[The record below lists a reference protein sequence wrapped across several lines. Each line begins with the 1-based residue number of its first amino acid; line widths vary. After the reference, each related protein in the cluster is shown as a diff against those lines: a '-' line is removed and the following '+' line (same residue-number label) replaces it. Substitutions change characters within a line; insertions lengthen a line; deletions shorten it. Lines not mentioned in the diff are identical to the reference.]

1 MVKKIRTGKFYSD
14 YRKGPEGEMEK
25 LIIEGKTSLK
35 GQVNISGSKN
45 ASLPIIAASLLIEG
59 ECHLKNVPQLTD
71 VKVMSEIMERLGAK
85 VEKKEGELKIDTSSV
100 IEDEVPA
107 ELLGMLRAS
116 ILILSPLLF
125 RKRRAKLTLPGGCN
139 IGKRPVDL
147 HLKGLSEMG
156 VLFEVNNGYIKA
168 KIKSFLKG
176 GDIHLNFPSV
186 GATENLILAASVAKG
201 ETIIKNA
208 SQTPEVVDLCN
219 FLQKAGV
226 KIEGVGTSTLKIKG
240 KNSLSPVTHQI
251 IPDRIE
257 AGTFIMMA
265 GITGGEV
272 LIRKAKAE
280 HLANPISLFK
290 SMGLQIEVEGENI
303 FVRRSSSLKPIK
315 VKTMPYPGFPTD
327 LQPQLTALTCAV
339 EGESHITETIFE
351 SRFSHIP
358 ELRKMGAN
366 IERENAKIKVK
377 GGIPLKGTEV
387 KAYDIRGGAALV
399 LAGLCAEGK
408 THLLNSY
415 YLDRGYEKIEEKI
428 SSLGANIKRVK
439 GGNEDLG

>member
-1 MVKKIRTGKFYSD
+1 
-14 YRKGPEGEMEK
+14 
-25 LIIEGKTSLK
+25 
-35 GQVNISGSKN
+35 
-45 ASLPIIAASLLIEG
+45 
-59 ECHLKNVPQLTD
+59 
-71 VKVMSEIMERLGAK
+71 
-85 VEKKEGELKIDTSSV
+85 
-100 IEDEVPA
+100 
-107 ELLGMLRAS
+107 
-116 ILILSPLLF
+116 
-125 RKRRAKLTLPGGCN
+125 
-139 IGKRPVDL
+139 
-147 HLKGLSEMG
+147 
-156 VLFEVNNGYIKA
+156 
-168 KIKSFLKG
+168 
-176 GDIHLNFPSV
+176 
-186 GATENLILAASVAKG
+186 
-201 ETIIKNA
+201 
-208 SQTPEVVDLCN
+208 
-219 FLQKAGV
+219 
-226 KIEGVGTSTLKIKG
+226 
-240 KNSLSPVTHQI
+240 
-251 IPDRIE
+251 
-257 AGTFIMMA
+257 MMA